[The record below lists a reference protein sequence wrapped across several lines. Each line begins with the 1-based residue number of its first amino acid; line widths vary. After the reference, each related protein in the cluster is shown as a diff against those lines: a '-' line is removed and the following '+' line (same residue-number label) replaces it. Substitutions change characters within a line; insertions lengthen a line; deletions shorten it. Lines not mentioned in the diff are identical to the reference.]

1 MNNLTRKATNTHFLL
16 ETRLII
22 EERLNEGK
30 SISEIARELQRNR
43 SSIQREIKRHSK
55 CVFPSIFNNYHPCIK
70 SETCGLKCIEC
81 YRSCYNLEIKLCPKL
96 ISSPHV
102 CNSCTSKKG
111 CRHVKIYYKAIEA
124 NLEYL
129 SAWKED
135 RKKLH
140 YTNKELEILNN
151 DFKALFF
158 QTRSIYHTVE
168 FFNEQ
173 GYSFAS
179 TSIYR
184 QIRNNQIEIPLEW
197 LIRPRKTSS
206 SSSKDKSYK
215 KINIDGHTFEDYI
228 SYKENNPN
236 DIEMQMDT
244 VEGVKGANQAAIL
257 SLQIVPIKFLLLFK
271 LSSKTF
277 EYVLSQLKTLEGF
290 LTKEVFSNLFKILLT
305 DNGIEFYDI
314 TTICESFPDI
324 NLFYCHPYSSYE
336 KGEIEN
342 NHELLRRIIPK
353 GVSLNIYTQED
364 FNLISSH
371 VNSLRRKEL
380 DGQCPF
386 DLIEQYIP
394 KEILANLGMNKIEAS
409 KVILNPYLLGQKNI
423 DNIQKYLDDKAIKKA
438 HIIIKKN

>member
-1 MNNLTRKATNTHFLL
+1 MTRKATNTHFLL

-386 DLIEQYIP
+386 DLVEQYIP

>member
-1 MNNLTRKATNTHFLL
+1 MTRKATNTHFLL

-277 EYVLSQLKTLEGF
+277 EYVLSQLKTLEVF

-386 DLIEQYIP
+386 DLVEQYIP

>member
-386 DLIEQYIP
+386 DLVEQYIP

>member
-1 MNNLTRKATNTHFLL
+1 MTRKATNTHFLL

-206 SSSKDKSYK
+206 SSSSKDKSYK

-386 DLIEQYIP
+386 DLVEQYIP

>member
-1 MNNLTRKATNTHFLL
+1 
-16 ETRLII
+16 
-22 EERLNEGK
+22 
-30 SISEIARELQRNR
+30 
-43 SSIQREIKRHSK
+43 
-55 CVFPSIFNNYHPCIK
+55 
-70 SETCGLKCIEC
+70 
-81 YRSCYNLEIKLCPKL
+81 
-96 ISSPHV
+96 
-102 CNSCTSKKG
+102 
-111 CRHVKIYYKAIEA
+111 
-124 NLEYL
+124 
-129 SAWKED
+129 
-135 RKKLH
+135 
-140 YTNKELEILNN
+140 
-151 DFKALFF
+151 
-158 QTRSIYHTVE
+158 
-168 FFNEQ
+168 
-173 GYSFAS
+173 
-179 TSIYR
+179 
-184 QIRNNQIEIPLEW
+184 
-197 LIRPRKTSS
+197 
-206 SSSKDKSYK
+206 
-215 KINIDGHTFEDYI
+215 
-228 SYKENNPN
+228 
-236 DIEMQMDT
+236 MQMDT

-386 DLIEQYIP
+386 DLVEQYIP

>member
-1 MNNLTRKATNTHFLL
+1 MTRKATNTHFLL

-55 CVFPSIFNNYHPCIK
+55 CVFPSIFNNYHPCTK

-277 EYVLSQLKTLEGF
+277 EYVLSQLKTLEVF

-324 NLFYCHPYSSYE
+324 NLFYCHPYSPYE

-386 DLIEQYIP
+386 DLVEQYIP

>member
-43 SSIQREIKRHSK
+43 SSIQREIQRHSK
-55 CVFPSIFNNYHPCIK
+55 YAFPSIFNNYHPCTK

-173 GYSFAS
+173 GYSFAP

-438 HIIIKKN
+438 HIIIQKN